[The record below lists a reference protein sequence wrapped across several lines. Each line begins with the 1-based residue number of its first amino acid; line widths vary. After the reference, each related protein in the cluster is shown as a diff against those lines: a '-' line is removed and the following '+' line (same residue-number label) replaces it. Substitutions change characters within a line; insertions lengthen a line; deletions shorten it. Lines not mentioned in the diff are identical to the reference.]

1 MDDVDR
7 FLLDESLK
15 LSIQKREEAKAKHR
29 HHQKEMEKYRSYI
42 ESLDARIAELEDR
55 LLSK

>member
-15 LSIQKREEAKAKHR
+15 MSTQKREEAKAKHK

-42 ESLDARIAELEDR
+42 ESRTPE
-55 LLSK
+55 

>member
-29 HHQKEMEKYRSYI
+29 YHQEEMEKYRNRI
-42 ESLDARIAELEDR
+42 ESLNARITELENR
-55 LLSK
+55 LLSG